1 MLTYYLH
8 SSSMI
13 WYIISP
19 CTLETPGSRELD
31 VGSIFLAVFY
41 ATEFFYLY
49 FSRVWIYQLK
59 FTSKITAVK
68 NIYAGCIPGDHHTVF
83 SRYIF

>member
-1 MLTYYLH
+1 
-8 SSSMI
+8 MI

-49 FSRVWIYQLK
+49 FSRVWIYQQLK

-68 NIYAGCIPGDHHTVF
+68 NAFMQDVYLAIITQYFHDTY
-83 SRYIF
+83 SKEQLE